1 MKKHQWGFGGFKNI
15 VELIRSFVYK
25 FKSLSFAKS
34 ILLIYLFIT
43 LIGSLLLYSS
53 FSQTGYISWDP
64 LTNKLHRGEMSFLN
78 SLFIAAS
85 AFSDT
90 GLTTNTIAVIYNE
103 IGQAIIAI
111 LIFVGGIGFFVLKV
125 FLFNIIFNRPLS
137 YKMSKMLAAERG
149 STKIGV
155 TSQLVKVAVI
165 FLFVMVF
172 IFSIVLSV
180 IFYYTDVSK
189 DTSLTYDD
197 QLKLVSIQN
206 NKLIYQNPYRNPLV
220 SIRFGIFHAISALNN
235 AGFDIVGSNSL
246 QPYYYVLLVQ
256 IIFLILFIIGGMGY
270 PLIYDVYLYLVN
282 KKSGNKFRFSLF
294 TKLSITTYFL
304 VATIGVGIAYWIE
317 GTSKS
322 SFLDNPLN
330 NYGSESYKHFA
341 IFFNTMS
348 TRNAGFSTIDIHT
361 LSEGTLLLYTTLMFI
376 GSAPSSTGGGI
387 RTTTLAVI
395 FLAIVSFIR
404 GRRNVYVFGR
414 MIDNATV
421 KRAFVVFVV
430 SISIVLTGTIIMLSS
445 LDTFGG
451 QIATYSNVHNLQ
463 MQFHPNKNYYSYTE
477 VLFEVGSAFGTT
489 GLSSGITSQLSKISK
504 VTLILTMLI
513 GQLGVSS
520 SILIWGTWSS
530 KDNRQKAIRAPVT
543 IG

>member
-15 VELIRSFVYK
+15 VEWIRSFVYK

-90 GLTTNTIAVIYNE
+90 GLTTNTIAVVYNE

-246 QPYYYVLLVQ
+246 QPYYYVLSVQ

-504 VTLILTMLI
+504 ITLILTMLI

>member
-246 QPYYYVLLVQ
+246 QPYYYVLSVQ

-504 VTLILTMLI
+504 ITLILTMLI